1 MQIRLNFNPRHKSN
15 RVEMATLREMN
26 LRNTAVPIS
35 KGRRLASSSAS
46 ETRDCPRSYPEA
58 QRNTN
63 WNRVEKLLQEFDQ
76 LVGLH
81 EIKQTLKEIAAY
93 VVIQRQRQ
101 QEGLL
106 SEPMTLH
113 MVFKG
118 SPGTG
123 KTTVA
128 RLVGK
133 LFRELNV
140 LSKGHL
146 VEVDRADLVGEYIGH
161 TAQKTREQ
169 LKKASGG
176 ILFIDEA
183 YSLGRGGER
192 DFGKEATDIL
202 VKYLEDW
209 REDLI
214 VILAGYTHE
223 MDMFMASNPGLRS
236 RFPLQLEFP
245 DYSIVEL
252 MEIAKL
258 MLDQRQYCLEDD
270 AWDELEKI
278 LKKALLQGQIKTG
291 NARLVRNVLEKAIRR
306 QALRLV
312 KEPRVKKEELMK
324 IKKCDLTGDAYPNLD
339 ILAQEKKVA
348 SVDLVKER

>member
-1 MQIRLNFNPRHKSN
+1 MQIRLNFNPKN
-15 RVEMATLREMN
+15 RTNRRDMVSVREMN
-26 LRNTAVPIS
+26 LRNTTMMTP
-35 KGRRLASSSAS
+35 KGRRMVPSSSEA
-46 ETRDCPRSYPEA
+46 RDYPRSYPDSP
-58 QRNTN
+58 RSTN

-93 VVIQRQRQ
+93 VEIQRQRQ
-101 QEGLL
+101 QEGLS

-146 VEVDRADLVGEYIGH
+146 IEVDRADLVGEYIGH

-202 VKYLEDW
+202 VKYMEDW

-223 MDMFMASNPGLRS
+223 MDVFMASNPGLRS

-252 MEIAKL
+252 MAIAKL
-258 MLDQRQYCLEDD
+258 MLKQRQYWLEED
-270 AWDELEKI
+270 AWDELERI
-278 LKKALLQGQIKTG
+278 LRKALLQGQTKTG
-291 NARLVRNVLEKAIRR
+291 NARLVRNIIEKAIRR
-306 QALRLV
+306 QAVRLV
-312 KEPRVKKEELMK
+312 KELRVSREELML
-324 IKKCDLTGDAYPNLD
+324 IKKGDLIGDVYLNPEIPD
-339 ILAQEKKVA
+339 KEKKIA
-348 SVDLVKER
+348 SIDLVKER

>member
-1 MQIRLNFNPRHKSN
+1 MQIRLNFNPKNKTN
-15 RVEMATLREMN
+15 RRDMVNLRDMN
-26 LRNTAVPIS
+26 FRNTAMMTS
-35 KGRRLASSSAS
+35 KGRRMVPPTG
-46 ETRDCPRSYPEA
+46 ETRNYPRSHPDSPGS
-58 QRNTN
+58 TN
-63 WNRVEKLLQEFDQ
+63 WGRVEKLFQEFGQ

-93 VVIQRQRQ
+93 VEIQRRRQ
-101 QEGLL
+101 QEGLS

-146 VEVDRADLVGEYIGH
+146 IEVDRADLVGEYIGH

-169 LKKASGG
+169 LKRASGG

-214 VILAGYTHE
+214 VILAGYTQE
-223 MDMFMASNPGLRS
+223 MDVFMASNPGLRS

-252 MEIAKL
+252 MAIAKM
-258 MLDQRQYCLEDD
+258 MLNKRQYLLEDD
-270 AWDELEKI
+270 AWDELEKT
-278 LKKALLQGQIKTG
+278 LRKALLQGQIKTG
-291 NARLVRNVLEKAIRR
+291 NARLVRNIIEKAIRR
-306 QALRLV
+306 QAVRLV
-312 KEPRVKKEELMK
+312 QEPRVSREELMI
-324 IKKCDLTGDAYPNLD
+324 IKKSDLIGDTYLNMEILD
-339 ILAQEKKVA
+339 KEKKIA
-348 SVDLVKER
+348 SIDLVKER